1 MLDLLLFQYILLVFL
16 FLFLFRIDPKG
27 IKKNVNLFSGIQ
39 SNFQAK
45 VALCNGY
52 VFNNHLNSFSRD
64 FIKMKKLTS
73 MKNFFSMNGVHWPD
87 LEWINTDSI
96 LQKTTLPE
104 VPEGFYFLFSLM
116 YR

>member
-1 MLDLLLFQYILLVFL
+1 MTQKVCHQLLYSPRFINTT
-16 FLFLFRIDPKG
+16 PKG

-39 SNFQAK
+39 SNCQAK